1 VVTASDPSLRLGEE
15 RLRRLLEVGRTLV
28 AELQLESVLRQVLET
43 ARELTGARYAALG
56 ILDERKQELER
67 FLYVGIDDET
77 RREIGPLPRGRG
89 VLGELIRYT
98 PGPTGSHRG
107 TRP

>member
-1 VVTASDPSLRLGEE
+1 MRLGEE

-67 FLYVGIDDET
+67 FLL
-77 RREIGPLPRGRG
+77 RRDRR
-89 VLGELIRYT
+89 RDT
-98 PGPTGSHRG
+98 A
-107 TRP
+107 

>member
-1 VVTASDPSLRLGEE
+1 MRLGQE

-28 AELQLESVLRQVLET
+28 AELQLESVLRRVLDT

-67 FLYVGIDDET
+67 FLDVGIDEPT

-89 VLGELIRYT
+89 VLGELIRCPEPPRLPDVT
-98 PGPTGSHRG
+98 QCRRGSPT
-107 TRP
+107 